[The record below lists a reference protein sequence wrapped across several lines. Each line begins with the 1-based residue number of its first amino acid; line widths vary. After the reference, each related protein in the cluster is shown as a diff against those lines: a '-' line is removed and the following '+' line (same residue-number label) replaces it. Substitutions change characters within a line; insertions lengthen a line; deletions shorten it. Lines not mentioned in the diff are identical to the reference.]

1 VVFITVNMFKS
12 CEILYYNSGHAFLP
26 NYMLVLCSHKD
37 DIHFKQNSA

>member
-1 VVFITVNMFKS
+1 MLKFYTPK
-12 CEILYYNSGHAFLP
+12 YDNSGHVFLP